1 MHLKLLKGGVKM
13 IAEMIKESKERL
25 NYMVSN
31 PKDFNANDV
40 NIVLVRLKNLK
51 KLKWI
56 DLIIYLPFYKRF
68 DYLLKTPATLLKLA
82 CDTLGYS
89 TDSRFYISA
98 LLQELPRPHY
108 FNEDN
113 LELAIEILDEASSV
127 FSIYV
132 EDGKIKFFD

>member
-1 MHLKLLKGGVKM
+1 M
-13 IAEMIKESKERL
+13 IQEMIKDDKERL
-25 NYMVSN
+25 DYMFSHLEEI
-31 PKDFNANDV
+31 DDEITFTLRHLANL
-40 NIVLVRLKNLK
+40 N

-56 DLIIYLPFYKRF
+56 DSLIYLPFYKRF
-68 DYLLKTPATLLKLA
+68 DYLLKKPATLLKLA

-113 LELAIEILDEASSV
+113 IELALEILDEASSV

>member
-1 MHLKLLKGGVKM
+1 M
-13 IAEMIKESKERL
+13 IKEMIEESKERL
-25 NYMVSN
+25 NYMCIN
-31 PKDFNANDV
+31 PKDYNINEV
-40 NIVLVRLKNLK
+40 NILLERLKNLR

-56 DLIIYLPFYKRF
+56 DFLIYSSFYERF
-68 DYLLKTPATLLKLA
+68 EYLLKTPTTLLKLA

-89 TDSRFYISA
+89 TDSRFFIST
-98 LLQELPRPHY
+98 LLQELPRPQY

-113 LELAIEILDEASSV
+113 IYLALEILDEASSV